1 MSVMILGTAS
11 HAGKS
16 TVVAALCR
24 ALSRRGIP
32 VAPFKSQNM
41 SLNSYVTGD
50 GAEIG
55 IAQAVQSFAA
65 GLSPR
70 ADMNP
75 ILLKPKGEGLSQ
87 VVLLGRP
94 YRDMPIAEYYRESD
108 RLLEVALE
116 AYRRLE
122 GEFGNI
128 VVEGAGGAAELN
140 LYDRDIAN
148 VRLAEAL
155 RLPIILVG
163 DIERGG
169 IFAQLYGTLRL
180 LPEDL
185 RPLVRGLIVNKFRG
199 DPALFA
205 SGITELERICGVP
218 VLGVLPHAS
227 IALPSEDSLSLGD
240 KSPRMGPV
248 RIAIIRLPHLSNF
261 TDFEALE
268 RRVPVEYVVPGASL
282 RGFDCI
288 ILPGTKN
295 TVEDLEVLRTRGD
308 LDRIRKARERGI
320 PVIGICGGYQMLG
333 KEIIDEGIESG
344 RPGVHSG
351 IGLLDCVT
359 RFRTYGKTTVQV
371 RRTAR
376 PVGPIL
382 AAMGTVIGYE
392 IHMGTTERGEDGEAF
407 DADGTVSADG
417 LVIGTYLHG
426 LFQNESAI
434 RALVG
439 FLYRQK
445 GLEPQP
451 APEEAATSTGS
462 TADPYEALADLFEAH
477 IDMAKIL
484 PLFTGKMTK
493 K

>member
-24 ALSRRGIP
+24 VLFRKGIP

-41 SLNSYVTGD
+41 SLNSYVTAD

-65 GLSPR
+65 GLEPR
-70 ADMNP
+70 AEMNP
-75 ILLKPKGEGLSQ
+75 ILLKPKGEGISQ
-87 VVLLGRP
+87 VVLMGKP
-94 YRDMPIAEYYRESD
+94 YRDVPIAGYYRESD

-122 GEFGNI
+122 AEYGNV

-148 VRLAEAL
+148 VRLARAL
-155 RLPIILVG
+155 QIPILLVG

-180 LPEDL
+180 LPGDL
-185 RPLVRGLIVNKFRG
+185 QPLVKGLLVNKFRG
-199 DPALFA
+199 DPTLFED
-205 SGITELERICGVP
+205 GIRELERVCGVP
-218 VLGVLPHAS
+218 VLGVLPYATIS
-227 IALPSEDSLSLGD
+227 LPSEDSLSLPD
-240 KSPRMGPV
+240 KKPRSGPI
-248 RIAIIRLPHLSNF
+248 RIAILRLPHLSNF
-261 TDFEALE
+261 TDFEGLE
-268 RRVPVEYVVPGASL
+268 RRVPVEYVTPGTPLDSY
-282 RGFDCI
+282 DCI

-295 TVEDLEVLRTRGD
+295 TVEDLALLRARGT
-308 LDRIRKARERGI
+308 LDQIRRARELGI
-320 PVIGICGGYQMLG
+320 PVIGICGGYQILG

-344 RPGVHSG
+344 RHGVHQG

-359 RFRTYGKTTVQV
+359 RFCTYEKTTVQV

-376 PVGPIL
+376 KVGPIL
-382 AAMGTVIGYE
+382 SRMGEVTGYE
-392 IHMGTTERGEDGEAF
+392 IHMGTTERGADGEAF
-407 DADGTVSADG
+407 NSDGAVSADG

-434 RALVG
+434 RALEE
-439 FLYRQK
+439 FLYRRK
-445 GLEPQP
+445 GLEPP
-451 APEEAATSTGS
+451 TGPEETAATPGS
-462 TADPYEALADLFEAH
+462 AGDPYDALADLFEAH

-484 PLFTGKMTK
+484 PLFTAKTRVR
-493 K
+493 

>member
-1 MSVMILGTAS
+1 MSVMVLGTAS
-11 HAGKS
+11 HTGKS

-24 ALSRRGIP
+24 ALSRQGIP

-41 SLNSYVTGD
+41 SLNSYVTRD

-65 GLSPR
+65 CLEPR

-75 ILLKPKGEGLSQ
+75 ILLKPKGEGISQ
-87 VVLLGRP
+87 VVLMGKP
-94 YRDMPIAEYYRESD
+94 YRDVPIAEYYRESD

-122 GEFGNI
+122 GEYGNV

-148 VRLAEAL
+148 IRLARAL
-155 RLPIILVG
+155 QLPILLVG

-185 RPLVRGLIVNKFRG
+185 RPLVKGLIVNKFRG
-199 DPALFA
+199 DPALFLD
-205 SGITELERICGVP
+205 GVRELERICGVP
-218 VLGVLPHAS
+218 VLGVIPYAT
-227 IALPSEDSLSLGD
+227 IPLPSEDSLSLPD
-240 KSPRMGPV
+240 KKPRSGAV
-248 RIAIIRLPHLSNF
+248 RIAILRLPHLSNF
-261 TDFEALE
+261 TDFEGLE
-268 RRVPVEYVVPGASL
+268 RRVPVEYVTPGAPL
-282 RGFDCI
+282 GGFDCI

-295 TVEDLEVLRTRGD
+295 TVEDLAVLRDRGT
-308 LDRIRKARERGI
+308 LDEIRKARERGI
-320 PVIGICGGYQMLG
+320 PVIGICGGYQILG
-333 KEIIDEGIESG
+333 KEIIDEGIESSS
-344 RPGVHSG
+344 PGVHEG
-351 IGLLDCVT
+351 AGLLDCVT

-382 AAMGTVIGYE
+382 SRMGEVAGYE
-392 IHMGTTERGEDGEAF
+392 IHMGTTERGADGEAF
-407 DADGTVSADG
+407 DADGAVSADG

-434 RALVG
+434 RALVE
-439 FLYRQK
+439 FLYRRK
-445 GLEPQP
+445 ELEPPGEQ
-451 APEEAATSTGS
+451 EE
-462 TADPYEALADLFEAH
+462 TASIPGGAGDPYDALADLFEAH
-477 IDMAKIL
+477 ISMERIL
-484 PLFTGKMTK
+484 PFFTGQR
-493 K
+493 